1 MKDDVI
7 ELITAYLKSV
17 NEAFSTLDSSK
28 FANITEKRKED
39 RNKSIQ
45 DLIDENNRVVG
56 GIKKILVDLSSFKIS
71 KKDDVYEM
79 RLTVRT
85 FNDSVKYKE
94 GETPPE
100 TKLDEYY
107 TFYYLVYDEDG
118 KTWLI
123 DNTDRSRYGSIR
135 ETEAKE
141 VIIVEDES
149 QTGDQVQSEDESQ
162 EDQSQEEDDSQDSS
176 TEN

>member
-1 MKDDVI
+1 
-7 ELITAYLKSV
+7 
-17 NEAFSTLDSSK
+17 
-28 FANITEKRKED
+28 
-39 RNKSIQ
+39 
-45 DLIDENNRVVG
+45 
-56 GIKKILVDLSSFKIS
+56 
-71 KKDDVYEM
+71 M

-100 TKLDEYY
+100 TKLDEY
-107 TFYYLVYDEDG
+107 TFIIWYMMRI

-123 DNTDRSRYGSIR
+123 DNTDRSDMVLY

-162 EDQSQEEDDSQDSS
+162 EINLRRK
-176 TEN
+176 TIPRFFNRKLATTYK